1 MLYHSAYKNSLPVY
15 NIHYPIHTHTHTH
28 MNTAQISQ
36 CHTCLFTQTKHIC
49 KFVMMN
55 YTTKTKNKQ
64 HNKLLTDLLSKQSK
78 VNNNDYFEINI
89 NNIPQVK
96 YSIQSFNTTWI

>member
-1 MLYHSAYKNSLPVY
+1 
-15 NIHYPIHTHTHTH
+15 
-28 MNTAQISQ
+28 
-36 CHTCLFTQTKHIC
+36 
-49 KFVMMN
+49 MMN